1 MSEIEKAIKVL
12 SAEGRGGDSILVH
25 MRPDE
30 LAALEKLYGSTTIN
44 PETGLPE
51 AFSWKKFL
59 LGAALASA
67 AFIPGVNAGLV
78 SMLGKMGLSMG
89 AAGSGATAA
98 AVGTST
104 AAKTAAGLLGIGKAA
119 GLGLLGSAA
128 MDKGS
133 GNSTGDTSEAG
144 KYLDARMEDKAKEM
158 HKFPVQAYGAL
169 GSTQA
174 PNLLGVQQQHFG
186 YPTVRKMGR
195 GFEDNEDAAMFAG
208 GGITSLGGR
217 MIHGQ
222 GGGLDDAIPALLGGR
237 QPAALSDGE
246 YVIPADVVSMMGDG
260 SSNAGGKKL
269 DQLVAKVRVQKT
281 GRKKQAKKLRGI

>member
-30 LAALEKLYGSTTIN
+30 LAALEKLYGSTTVN

-59 LGAALASA
+59 LGAALGIA
-67 AFIPGVNAGLV
+67 AIPTG
-78 SMLGKMGLSMG
+78 
-89 AAGSGATAA
+89 
-98 AVGTST
+98 GTS
-104 AAKTAAGLLGIGKAA
+104 LLA
-119 GLGLLGSAA
+119 GLGMAGGLSAATAGGIGALGGVLGANLIGSAFKPKDSKSSSNA
-128 MDKGS
+128 
-133 GNSTGDTSEAG
+133 SEAG
-144 KYLDARMEDKAKEM
+144 KYLDARMEEKSKEM
-158 HKFPVQAYGAL
+158 HKFPVHAYGAL

-174 PNLLGVQQQHFG
+174 PNLLGIQQQHFG
-186 YPTVRKMGR
+186 YPTVRRMGR
-195 GFEDNEDAAMFAG
+195 GFEDNEDASMFAG
-208 GGITSLGGR
+208 GGIASLGGR

-222 GGGLDDAIPALLGGR
+222 GGGLDDAVPALLGGR

-269 DQLVAKVRVQKT
+269 DRLVAKVRIQKT

>member
-59 LGAALASA
+59 LGAALAGA
-67 AFIPGVNAGLV
+67 AFIPGAQVGL
-78 SMLGKMGLSMG
+78 
-89 AAGSGATAA
+89 
-98 AVGTST
+98 
-104 AAKTAAGLLGIGKAA
+104 AGLLGNIGLGAKAAAGVAGALTGIGKIAGTTLAA
-119 GLGLLGSAA
+119 
-128 MDKGS
+128 S
-133 GNSTGDTSEAG
+133 GVVDQKKPSGDTSEAG
-144 KYLDARMEDKAKEM
+144 KYLDARMEEKSKEM

-195 GFEDNEDAAMFAG
+195 GFEDNEDAAVFAG
-208 GGITSLGGR
+208 GGIASLGGR

-260 SSNAGGKKL
+260 SSNAGGRKL

>member
-30 LAALEKLYGSTTIN
+30 LAALEKLYGSTTVN

-59 LGAALASA
+59 LGAALGIAAIPTGSAS
-67 AFIPGVNAGLV
+67 
-78 SMLGKMGLSMG
+78 LS
-89 AAGSGATAA
+89 
-98 AVGTST
+98 
-104 AAKTAAGLLGIGKAA
+104 LLA
-119 GLGLLGSAA
+119 GLGAKAGLSVAAASGLGALGGIAGANLIGSAFKPKDGKSA
-128 MDKGS
+128 
-133 GNSTGDTSEAG
+133 DTSEAG
-144 KYLDARMEDKAKEM
+144 KYLDARMEEKAKEM

-174 PNLLGVQQQHFG
+174 PNLLGIQQQHFG

-195 GFEDNEDAAMFAG
+195 GFEDNEDAAVFAG
-208 GGITSLGGR
+208 GGIASLGGR
-217 MIHGQ
+217 MIHGP